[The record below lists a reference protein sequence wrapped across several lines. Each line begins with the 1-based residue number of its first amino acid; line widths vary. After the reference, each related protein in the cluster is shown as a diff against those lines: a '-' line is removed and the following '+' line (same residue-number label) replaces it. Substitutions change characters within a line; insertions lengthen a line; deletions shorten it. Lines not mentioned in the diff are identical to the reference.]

1 MNLILRIILQGVY
14 DEDCVLSYLKGT
26 PHIVKEIWS
35 HVNYFYKSHITLPMN
50 YGNFQSHFFK
60 KFDYYQI
67 NNLHH
72 TIFPKPTGINIS
84 MMPYIYG
91 GHNFRNYKLPEN
103 LKPYFPLIRFCKTSS
118 ISYDYNADKG
128 KVFYLTIKEG
138 WVECNKSHL
147 VPGIYT
153 DNQGHIPVKDS
164 SLTPLLESKKES
176 LLECHWGSGRY
187 LRSGRH
193 EGGIFI
199 ASNSSN
205 SVCAWDCKIE
215 RNPETGRDII
225 GPKGSC
231 EHCKWFLPKER
242 RTMMSPNSIYWI
254 TDRTP
259 YESLRLSERTY
270 CQFFKVVTEYVSVWF
285 ADESTE
291 NPYGVLPDSNITK
304 IVKGSKSD
312 TNSFEIIDHERYMI
326 NKMKSFQTEFKLKT

>member
-1 MNLILRIILQGVY
+1 MASCELFLQI
-14 DEDCVLSYLKGT
+14 SY
-26 PHIVKEIWS
+26 
-35 HVNYFYKSHITLPMN
+35 YITRELWQ
-50 YGNFQSHFFK
+50 FSVSFFK
-60 KFDYYQI
+60 RFDYYQI

-91 GHNFRNYKLPEN
+91 GHNFKNYKLPEN

-138 WVECNKSHL
+138 WVECNESHIA
-147 VPGIYT
+147 PGIYT
-153 DNQGHIPVKDS
+153 DNQGLIPIKDS
-164 SLTPLLESKKES
+164 SLIPLLESEKE

-215 RNPETGRDII
+215 RNPGTGRDII

-242 RTMMSPNSIYWI
+242 RTVMSPNSVYWI

-291 NPYGVLPDSNITK
+291 NPYGVLPDANITK
-304 IVKGSKSD
+304 IVRGSKFD